1 MEVILIHVN
10 NKKKYINNLSCMF
23 CDCKSNEI
31 IISKINAN
39 KLLDLSNVIDIIN
52 MFKNKIFAKNI

>member
-1 MEVILIHVN
+1 
-10 NKKKYINNLSCMF
+10 MF
-23 CDCKSNEI
+23 CDCKSNKI

>member
-1 MEVILIHVN
+1 
-10 NKKKYINNLSCMF
+10 MF

-31 IISKINAN
+31 IISKINPN

>member
-1 MEVILIHVN
+1 
-10 NKKKYINNLSCMF
+10 MF

>member
-1 MEVILIHVN
+1 
-10 NKKKYINNLSCMF
+10 MF

-39 KLLDLSNVIDIIN
+39 KLLDLSNAIDIIIY
-52 MFKNKIFAKNI
+52 FVVVKIYKIYLILKY

>member
-1 MEVILIHVN
+1 
-10 NKKKYINNLSCMF
+10 MF

-31 IISKINAN
+31 IISKINRN